1 MAKWGEGDSR
11 WIVDERR
18 DGTNINGWHWEVRPR
33 RAALGSRVER
43 ALTTNERR
51 RRRQERNM
59 MKWSRERIES
69 LLVGVDLDV
78 PVSEGRATVTEL
90 SKFEGDSS
98 VSTRKG
104 GKKVGCFD
112 LSVTAKWRGVVGVAA
127 DSTED
132 EDEVKGEIVVKE
144 FCSTNDEDE
153 YDFAVSAKDG
163 KSESKALL
171 KSRVEKSVEAILLPK
186 LRQFCEELKEM

>member
-1 MAKWGEGDSR
+1 
-11 WIVDERR
+11 
-18 DGTNINGWHWEVRPR
+18 
-33 RAALGSRVER
+33 
-43 ALTTNERR
+43 
-51 RRRQERNM
+51 M

-104 GKKVGCFD
+104 GKKFGCFD
-112 LSVTAKWRGVVGVAA
+112 LSFTAKWRGVVGVAA

-186 LRQFCEELKEM
+186 LHQFCEELKEM

>member
-1 MAKWGEGDSR
+1 
-11 WIVDERR
+11 
-18 DGTNINGWHWEVRPR
+18 
-33 RAALGSRVER
+33 
-43 ALTTNERR
+43 
-51 RRRQERNM
+51 M

-69 LLVGVDLDV
+69 LLVGADLNIPMCDGCAS
-78 PVSEGRATVTEL
+78 VSSLT
-90 SKFEGDSS
+90 KFEGDSS

-104 GKKVGCFD
+104 GKKFGCFD
-112 LSVTAKWRGVVGVAA
+112 LSFTLKWTGRAGGVESVEE
-127 DSTED
+127 TED
-132 EDEVKGEIVVKE
+132 VTGEIKVKE

-153 YDFAVSAKDG
+153 YEYEVTAKDG